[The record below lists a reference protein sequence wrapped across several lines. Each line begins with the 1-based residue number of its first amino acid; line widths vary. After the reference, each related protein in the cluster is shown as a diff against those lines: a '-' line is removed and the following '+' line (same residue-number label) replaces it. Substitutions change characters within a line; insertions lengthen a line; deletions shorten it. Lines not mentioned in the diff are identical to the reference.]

1 MKPLDKRLL
10 TYASAARTYIVFIA
24 VTGTLLAVLVIAQA
38 MAIAG
43 AITPVITENKTLA
56 DVRSSVFALIAIM
69 CVRAVVTYINRAY
82 AHRAANTAIIQLRQA
97 VLDRATQLGPRWLAH
112 KSADTVTLVTRGLD
126 DLGPYFVSYLPQL
139 LMTMTVTPLTL
150 LVMLYLDWSSALIAI
165 LTIPLIPIFMIL
177 VGKLTQEYA
186 DQKLKTMEKLGS
198 QLLDLIAGL
207 PTLKALG
214 REWAPAKH
222 VHRLGRTHANTT
234 MQTLRVAF
242 LSGAILEFIAT
253 LSVALVAVKV
263 GMLLVYDYVE
273 LFPALVVIM
282 LAPEVYLPLREV
294 GKNFHASADGVAA
307 ANAAFDIL
315 EEPVRPDGD
324 TKAPSLQ
331 NAEVALN
338 NLSVAAR
345 GTWAPA
351 HLSARIVPGSITA
364 LVGPSGAGKTTTV
377 MALLGLLSP
386 TRGSITVSDTDGRTF
401 DLSTL
406 SHASW
411 WSQITW
417 VPQAPAILPASVRD
431 NVCEDAEYSQQQL
444 DDAARATGFDTVVAD
459 LPQGW
464 DTFIGHGGVGLSV
477 GQRQR
482 LALTRA
488 LLVDKPWI
496 VLDEPTA
503 HLDAVTESQILTTI
517 DTLHERGR
525 TLIVIAHRAVVI
537 DRATHTI
544 TVEAE
549 PATETEIEQYPEL
562 SETTVEQ
569 LRLQATPR
577 LLEGEIA

>member
-10 TYASAARTYIVFIA
+10 TYAKAARTYIVFIT
-24 VTGTLLAVLVIAQA
+24 VTGTVLAALVIGQA
-38 MAIAG
+38 LAIA
-43 AITPVITENKTLA
+43 ASITPVITEGKTLA
-56 DVRSSVFALIAIM
+56 DVRTPVLILVAIM
-69 CVRAVVTYINRAY
+69 LARAALTYLNRAY
-82 AHRAANTAIIQLRQA
+82 AHRAANSAIIELREA
-97 VLDRATQLGPRWLAH
+97 VLDRATQLGPRWLAR
-112 KSADTVTLVTRGLD
+112 KSSDTVTLVTRGLD
-126 DLGPYFVSYLPQL
+126 DLGPYFISYLPQL

-177 VGKLTQEYA
+177 VGKLTQEYSN
-186 DQKLKTMEKLGS
+186 QKLATMEKLGS

-214 REWAPAKH
+214 REWAPANH

-263 GMLLVYDYVE
+263 GMLLVYGYVE

-307 ANAAFDIL
+307 ANAAFEIL
-315 EEPVRPDGD
+315 EEPVRESGTKPAPDL
-324 TKAPSLQ
+324 TTSSV
-331 NAEVALN
+331 EVRG
-338 NLSVAAR
+338 LSVAAR

-351 HLSARIVPGSITA
+351 HLTAQIEPGSITA

-377 MALLGLLSP
+377 MALLGLLEP
-386 TRGSITVSDTDGRTF
+386 TRGQIIVHTAQGNQM
-401 DLSTL
+401 DLNDL
-406 SHASW
+406 DMRSW
-411 WSQITW
+411 WKQVTW
-417 VPQAPAILPASVRD
+417 VPQAPAILPGTVRD
-431 NVCEDAEYSQQQL
+431 NVCEGGDYS
-444 DDAARATGFDTVVAD
+444 DDRLFEAAGATGFDAVIAE
-459 LPQGW
+459 LPNGW
-464 DTFIGHGGVGLSV
+464 DTPIGHGGVGLSV

-488 LLVDKPWI
+488 LLVNTPWI
-496 VLDEPTA
+496 ILDEPTA
-503 HLDAVTESQILTTI
+503 HLDAVTETQILSTI
-517 DTLHERGR
+517 DTLHARGR
-525 TLIVIAHRAVVI
+525 TLVIIAHRSVVVE
-537 DRATHTI
+537 RATHLI
-544 TVEAE
+544 EVSSEA
-549 PATETEIEQYPEL
+549 ASSAEIEQFPQL
-562 SETTVEQ
+562 SETTIEQ
-569 LRLQATPR
+569 LRLRATPR

>member
-1 MKPLDKRLL
+1 MKPLDRRLL
-10 TYASAARTYIVFIA
+10 TYARAARTYIVFIT

-43 AITPVITENKTLA
+43 AITPVITENKTLSQ
-56 DVRSSVFALIAIM
+56 VRTPVLALVTIMVMRAIL
-69 CVRAVVTYINRAY
+69 TYINRAY
-82 AHRAANTAIIQLRQA
+82 AHRAANNAIIELRQA

-126 DLGPYFVSYLPQL
+126 DLGPYFVAYLPQL
-139 LMTMTVTPLTL
+139 LMTLTVTPLAL

-214 REWAPAKH
+214 REWAPASH
-222 VHRLGRTHANTT
+222 VHRLGRTHARTT

-307 ANAAFDIL
+307 AEAAFEIL
-315 EEPVRPDGD
+315 EEPVRHEGEAEAPDL
-324 TKAPSLQ
+324 TQ
-331 NAEVALN
+331 AEVVLN
-338 NLSVAAR
+338 DLSVAAR

-351 HLSARIVPGSITA
+351 HLSARITPGSITA

-386 TRGSITVSDTDGRTF
+386 TRGSIAVTGTDGRPV

-406 SHASW
+406 SRDSW

-417 VPQAPAILPASVRD
+417 VPQAPAILPATVRE
-431 NVCEDAEYSQQQL
+431 NVCEEVTYSQQQL
-444 DDAARATGFDTVVAD
+444 DDAARATGFDSVVAD

-496 VLDEPTA
+496 ILDEPTA

-517 DTLHERGR
+517 DTLHTYGR
-525 TLIVIAHRAVVI
+525 TLIIIAHRAVVI
-537 DRATHTI
+537 ERATHVI
-544 TVEAE
+544 TVEA
-549 PATETEIEQYPEL
+549 AAASDADIEQYPQL